1 MTTAAIFFNDWP
13 TAAPRE
19 IASFCQTLL
28 DAGIGLDLE
37 AGYGAKLVEAIPLH
51 PSTKI
56 SFFTDIPEG
65 ANVAISLGGDG
76 TLLRTARRLGG
87 CGIPLAGVNAGHLGF
102 LTQYTLD
109 EAPVLARH
117 LCRREFTVEQRM
129 LLALQMEGMPEK
141 LWPYAANDIA
151 ILKEDSAS
159 MLEIDAYADGQYVAD
174 YMADGLLAATPGGST
189 AYALAAGGPIV
200 TPGVNTVLLV
210 PVAPHTLTL
219 RPMVIGGDTSL
230 NLEARSRTGRCR
242 VSVDGCSFPV
252 STPCRLSI
260 GRAPYT
266 MPLLCRPDYS
276 YYATLRQ
283 KLHWAQR

>member
-1 MTTAAIFFNDWP
+1 MTKAAIYFNDRP
-13 TAAPRE
+13 TASPQE
-19 IASFCQTLL
+19 IAAFCQTLL
-28 DAGIGLDLE
+28 DAGIRLELEDSYGTRLLE
-37 AGYGAKLVEAIPLH
+37 AFPLH
-51 PSTKI
+51 PTSKI
-56 SFFTDIPEG
+56 SLFTSLPEG
-65 ANVAISLGGDG
+65 ATVAISLGGDG

-87 CGIPLAGVNAGHLGF
+87 YGIPLAGVNAGHLGF

-109 EAPVLARH
+109 EAPMLARH
-117 LCRREFTVEQRM
+117 LCRGELTVEQRM
-129 LLALQMEGMPEK
+129 LLALRMEGMPEQ
-141 LWPYAANDIA
+141 LWPYAANEIA
-151 ILKEDSAS
+151 VLKEDSAS
-159 MLEIDAYADGQYVAD
+159 MLEVDAYADGQYVAD

-200 TPGVNTVLLV
+200 APGVDTMLLV

-219 RPMVIGGDTSL
+219 RPMVIGGDTEL
-230 NLEARSRTGRCR
+230 RLEARSRTGRCR

-252 STPCRLSI
+252 ATPCRLLI

-266 MPLLCRPDYS
+266 LPLLCRPDYS